1 MELIL
6 TVEAAPHYPR
16 IRAHLMTKTAV
27 SDACI
32 SVITKSELLYGLEV
46 STRRQQDDRALTA
59 FLRYVKVLDFPD
71 EAAPH
76 YATMQCSPEG
86 ERNHD

>member
-6 TVEAAPHYPR
+6 TVEAAPHHPR

-46 STRRQQDDRALTA
+46 STRRQQD
-59 FLRYVKVLDFPD
+59 
-71 EAAPH
+71 
-76 YATMQCSPEG
+76 G
-86 ERNHD
+86 